1 METTKYISLFL
12 NYFQM
17 KKQICVILLIF
28 LSNLSFSQ
36 IITEEQISNLARE
49 MSESLANTKVMNSEI
64 LINRIYSLKR
74 DLVFVYDVP
83 EDMTLS
89 EQSVKTERLKQLKA
103 FGGDFFYNNKVN
115 IEMWFM
121 KNKKMYK
128 RVRINYNEIKK

>member
-36 IITEEQISNLARE
+36 IITEKQISNLARE

-89 EQSVKTERLKQLKA
+89 EQSVKTERLEQLKA